1 MLRKSPSH
9 KGDEDVWATGYK
21 GDMFE
26 VETTEVADT
35 AEWWIR
41 LGEKEWTILSKVY
54 KLLKKKLLAK
64 FNLGLVVKID
74 YLIKIHYWEI
84 KNMQLILND

>member
-26 VETTEVADT
+26 VETTEDADT
-35 AEWWIR
+35 AEWWIQ
-41 LGEKEWTILSKVY
+41 LGEKEWTILSRV
-54 KLLKKKLLAK
+54 
-64 FNLGLVVKID
+64 GV
-74 YLIKIHYWEI
+74 
-84 KNMQLILND
+84 